1 MFLCLCK
8 TIGAKTMIIS
18 IPYGRSIWALAL
30 PVAGILFGLS
40 GCGPSDAPAPKPPT
54 VSVAKPI
61 RKTVTDWDEFTG
73 RFEAT
78 DEVDIRA
85 RVSGYLQTVAFKDGA
100 IVKKGDLLF
109 VIDPRPYEA
118 ALKRSQAQLASAQ
131 AKVTQSTRD
140 LGRSQELLKAGNV
153 AATVNDQRFSEAR
166 QAQAEVE
173 GAEAAIQ
180 SDQLNLEFTH
190 ITAPMTGRISRK
202 LVSEGNLVTGG
213 DAATPLTTIVSLD
226 PIHFY
231 FDADELSYLKYQR
244 LSREGLRPSSRD
256 VANPVMIATSDETE
270 FTHEGRMDFV
280 DNSLDKDT
288 GTMRGRA
295 LVPNPNYQFT
305 PGQFGRVH
313 LLGSAPYE
321 ALLIPDEAVGTDQS
335 RKVAYVL
342 GPNNVVQAHEIKLG
356 RLFDGLRAVTDGLK
370 ADDTVVIGGL
380 QRIRVGSP
388 VTPQEKPIEAKAAP
402 AAGATP

>member
-1 MFLCLCK
+1 
-8 TIGAKTMIIS
+8 
-18 IPYGRSIWALAL
+18 
-30 PVAGILFGLS
+30 
-40 GCGPSDAPAPKPPT
+40 
-54 VSVAKPI
+54 
-61 RKTVTDWDEFTG
+61 VTDWDEFTG

-78 DEVDIRA
+78 DQVDIRA

-100 IVKKGDLLF
+100 VVQKGDLLF

-131 AKVTQSTRD
+131 AKVTQSSRD

-153 AATVNDQRFSEAR
+153 AATVNDQRFAAAR
-166 QAQAEVE
+166 EAQAEVD
-173 GAEAAIQ
+173 GAQAAVQ

-190 ITAPMTGRISRK
+190 VTAPISGRISRK
-202 LVSEGNLVTGG
+202 LVSEGNLVSGG
-213 DAATPLTTIVSLD
+213 DAATLLTTIVSLD

-295 LVPNPNYQFT
+295 LVPNPNYLFT

-321 ALLIPDEAVGTDQS
+321 ALLIPDAAVGTDQS
-335 RKVAYVL
+335 RKIAYVI
-342 GPNNVVQAHEIKLG
+342 GPDNVVQAREIRLG
-356 RLFDGLRAVTDGLK
+356 RLFAGLRAVTEGLK
-370 ADDTVVIGGL
+370 AEDVVVVSGL

-388 VTPQEKPIEAKAAP
+388 VTPQDKKIDPKSAQDSGSAP
-402 AAGATP
+402 